1 MALMVL
7 AALNPLMLFGV
18 AKEVQ
23 LKSGERLLGEVLPE
37 SNEQTLRLR
46 SKILGELKLPR
57 TSIASIKE
65 LPAAKPAVVAK
76 PAPKPAVAAKPAPK
90 IKVAEAE
97 SKKEESLDI
106 LNAFKEFKTPASWRG
121 NLRIGVNFST
131 GDRLWSENYARGQL
145 SIQPKGSRNFY
156 RFGGSYSYRK
166 NENSNGTTR
175 VANDKF
181 DVSILYRRNLSKGW
195 FIQNSLG
202 YRVDNV
208 KGIDHEM
215 KESIG
220 AGYKFKLFK
229 GKAEFNI
236 GSGIGLEDFQASKSN
251 DLRNGQNYIAN
262 VFQEFSWKINKRTTL
277 SQNFNYYKNL
287 HDSNLY
293 DFNFSSALRT
303 RLTDVFGLELSCRK
317 DFDSEVGGKQ
327 KDDTQW
333 RSALVIYF

>member
-18 AKEVQ
+18 VKEVQ

-37 SNEQTLRLR
+37 SNEQTLHLR

-57 TSIASIKE
+57 TAIASIKE
-65 LPAAKPAVVAK
+65 LPAPKPAA
-76 PAPKPAVAAKPAPK
+76 APKPAVATKPAPK

-97 SKKEESLDI
+97 SKEQKSSDI
-106 LNAFKEFKTPASWRG
+106 LNLFKEFKTPASWSG

-145 SIQPKGSRNFY
+145 SIQPKGGRNFY
-156 RFGGSYSYRK
+156 RFGSSYSYRK
-166 NENSNGTTR
+166 NEYSNGSTR
-175 VANDKF
+175 VTNDKF
-181 DVSILYRRNLSKGW
+181 DFSMLYRRSFSKGW

-208 KGIDHEM
+208 KGIDHEI

-220 AGYKFKLFK
+220 GGYKFKLFK
-229 GKAEFNI
+229 DKAEFDI
-236 GSGIGLEDFQASKSN
+236 GSGLGLEDFQASKSK

-277 SQNFNYYKNL
+277 SQKFNYYRNL

-303 RLTDVFGLELSCRK
+303 RLTDVFGLELSYRK
-317 DFDSEVGGKQ
+317 DFDSDVGGKQ

-333 RSALVIYF
+333 RSALVIFF